1 MNHPAASPTA
11 DSPQAPTRHGL
22 PFTDTVNAWVPH
34 GHFVI
39 DGASQ
44 GPLAGLRFAAKDV
57 FDVAG
62 QPTGAGNPTWQATHP
77 VPDRHSPLV
86 QQLLDA
92 GATLCGKVISDELA
106 YSIHGHNLHYGTPLN
121 SAAPERIPGG
131 SSSGSV
137 AAVAGRLVDFAL
149 GTDTGG
155 STRVPAS
162 YCGVWGLRT
171 THGLLAR
178 EGLVPL
184 HPSFDTATWFAHDA
198 ETFERVAEALLP
210 ATDFSAT
217 GAFVLQDA
225 AHEAD
230 TEVAALLPQAT
241 QALATLIPNA
251 TPQGIHST
259 AVAQGS
265 TLEEW
270 RRHYVAWGAHEA
282 WQAHGDWIT
291 QHTPGFEDAIAGRWQ
306 AASQVSADTA
316 QAARTA
322 GLAARAQV
330 RALVGSTAVLLLPSA
345 ASVAPLR
352 NAAGAEIDAI
362 RVRTLRICCIAGLAG
377 LPQVSLPLTTAEG
390 LPAGVSL
397 IGPAGSDLALVRL
410 ATQLWRAL
418 QTPQVIDQGAG

>member
-1 MNHPAASPTA
+1 MHHPIASP
-11 DSPQAPTRHGL
+11 GL

-39 DGASQ
+39 EGATD

-62 QPTGAGNPTWQATHP
+62 QPTGAGNPVWLASHP
-77 VPDRHSPLV
+77 VPTRHSALV
-86 QQLLDA
+86 QQVLGT

-106 YSIHGHNLHYGTPLN
+106 YSIHGHNLHYGMPLN

-137 AAVAGRLVDFAL
+137 AAVAARLVDFAL

-171 THGLLAR
+171 THGLVSR

-184 HPSFDTATWFAHDA
+184 HDSFDTATWFAHDA
-198 ETFERVAEALLP
+198 GTFERVARALLP
-210 ATDFSAT
+210 ATPFA
-217 GAFVLQDA
+217 AVRAVVLQDA
-225 AHEAD
+225 AAEAD
-230 TEVAALLPQAT
+230 AEVAALLPRVREV
-241 QALATLIPNA
+241 LARIL
-251 TPQGIHST
+251 PQGAGEAT
-259 AVAQGS
+259 AAQGS
-265 TLEEW
+265 SLEDW

-282 WQAHGDWIT
+282 WQAHGAWIAANAS
-291 QHTPGFEDAIAGRWQ
+291 GFEDAIAGRWQ
-306 AASQVSADTA
+306 AASEVTA
-316 QAARTA
+316 EAAGAARAA
-322 GLAARAQV
+322 GQAARAQV
-330 RALVGSTAVLLLPSA
+330 RALVGNGTVLIVPSA

-352 NAAGAEIDAI
+352 SAGGTEIDAI
-362 RVRTLRICCIAGLAG
+362 RARTLRICCIAGLAG
-377 LPQVSLPLTTAEG
+377 LPQVSLPLATAGG

-397 IGPAGSDLALVRL
+397 IGPAGSDLALVHL
-410 ATQLWRAL
+410 AVQVWRAL
-418 QTPQVIDQGAG
+418 QDGAR